1 MALARAG
8 MNSVPCGYDGVPQMD
23 ADALAP
29 LITRAARPD
38 YQLMADL
45 LAFSWPGG
53 PADRTAPVAREW
65 LRRWSPRA
73 LVGEGAPC
81 ACPDGR
87 CACSN

>member
-1 MALARAG
+1 
-8 MNSVPCGYDGVPQMD
+8 MNSVRRGYKHVPPVD

-29 LITRAARPD
+29 LVTRAGRPD

-65 LRRWSPRA
+65 LRRWSPRT
-73 LVGEGAPC
+73 LVRDGPVC